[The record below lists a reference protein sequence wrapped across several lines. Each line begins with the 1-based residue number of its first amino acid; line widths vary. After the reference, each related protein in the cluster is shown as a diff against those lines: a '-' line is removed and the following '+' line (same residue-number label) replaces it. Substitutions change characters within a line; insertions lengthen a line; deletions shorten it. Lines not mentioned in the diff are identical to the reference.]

1 MLKIQ
6 NGTKMKILVI
16 DDEEFFAQTLTRLLS
31 KGQSHEVTYVTSAK
45 DALDIINRIKYDLII
60 CDLRLPDDND
70 GGLIMK
76 ISSIIPEQDFFII
89 SAYEIPKH
97 LLENKEL
104 NIRAYF
110 EKPFDVQD
118 MEVKIN
124 ELLFPKSKAAS
135 N

>member
-1 MLKIQ
+1 
-6 NGTKMKILVI
+6 MKILVI
-16 DDEEFFAQTLTRLLS
+16 DDEEFFAQTLTQLLGKS
-31 KGQSHEVTYVTSAK
+31 QAHEVTYVTSAK
-45 DALDIINRIKYDLII
+45 DALDIINRIKYELII

>member
-6 NGTKMKILVI
+6 NGAIMKILVI
-16 DDEEFFAQTLTRLLS
+16 DDEEFFAQTLTQLLGKS
-31 KGQSHEVTYVTSAK
+31 QSHEVTYVTSAK

-60 CDLRLPDDND
+60 CDLRLPDDSN

-76 ISSIIPEQDFFII
+76 INTIIPEQEFFII

-97 LLENKEL
+97 LRDNKEL

-110 EKPFDVQD
+110 EKPFNVQD

-124 ELLFPKSKAAS
+124 DLIFPKSKAVS